1 MSFFNHVSGG
11 GISAVHPPG
20 NEPRDPMTG
29 RRLVD
34 LTAGQLEIVYERNP
48 ELRKL
53 GIELCDRRKH
63 PEPEIRGMWN
73 GSPIVD
79 ISKQARESA
88 LLREPSPTRHAPT
101 TPSVRSSDRTVAV
114 AFHEGYHCAAAL
126 HNGVRVLKA
135 TIVADSESDGLTT
148 MLLDR
153 KDCPTIHAYVSIAAE
168 ESDIG
173 SGYPMPPES
182 YASDRDVGGSLEWRE
197 GIRAKVREEL
207 HLFSGGAIEIARKLI
222 AKPTLSEFE
231 IKAAY
236 IRGQR
241 RAEQKSATA
250 GKRGGRV
257 TRTFNLSDPKDLA
270 DFNRHMG
277 REPDAAPIG
286 YTSGHI
292 VDGSYKQ

>member
-1 MSFFNHVSGG
+1 
-11 GISAVHPPG
+11 
-20 NEPRDPMTG
+20 
-29 RRLVD
+29 
-34 LTAGQLEIVYERNP
+34 
-48 ELRKL
+48 
-53 GIELCDRRKH
+53 
-63 PEPEIRGMWN
+63 MWN

-135 TIVADSESDGLTT
+135 TIVADSELDGLTT

-153 KDCPTIHAYVSIAAE
+153 KECPTIHAYVSIAAE

-197 GIRAKVREEL
+197 SIRAKVREEL

-270 DFNRHMG
+270 DFNRQMG

>member
-1 MSFFNHVSGG
+1 M
-11 GISAVHPPG
+11 
-20 NEPRDPMTG
+20 RTG
-29 RRLVD
+29 RLLKD
-34 LTAGQLEIVYERNP
+34 FTAHQLEVIYERNP

-53 GIELCDRRKH
+53 GIEPADRPKY
-63 PEPEIRGMWN
+63 PEPELRGTWN

-79 ISKQARESA
+79 ISRRARETA
-88 LLREPSPTRHAPT
+88 LLRDPSPMRHEPAKPT
-101 TPSVRSSDRTVAV
+101 ATNTRSSDRTVAV

-135 TIVADSESDGLTT
+135 TIVADGEADGRTT

-153 KDCPTIHAYVSIAAE
+153 KECPVINAYISMAAE
-168 ESDIG
+168 ESDTA
-173 SGYPMPPES
+173 SGYPMPPETYS
-182 YASDRDVGGSLEWRE
+182 GDRDIGGSLEWRE
-197 GIRAKVREEL
+197 AVRAKVRKEL
-207 HLFSGGAIEIARKLI
+207 PLFSGGAIEIARKLI

-241 RAEQKSATA
+241 RVGEGTEQKSATA

-257 TRTFNLSDPKDLA
+257 TRTFNLNDPKDLA
-270 DFNRHMG
+270 DWNRQLG